1 MGEPLEDI
9 YPEVLR
15 AHYEQP
21 RNFAVLDDATATASA
36 SNPLCGDEVSVY
48 IKVGDDGTVSEV
60 TFQGHLCAVSTASAS
75 MMSEAVRNKTPEQI
89 AVIRGDFESMMRG
102 RDSVSLGDLDALRG
116 IRRYRVRLRCALL
129 PWEALREACKGLG

>member
-1 MGEPLEDI
+1 MSERLDEI
-9 YPEVLR
+9 YPEILKE
-15 AHYEQP
+15 HYERP
-21 RNFAVLDDATATASA
+21 HNRRAVEDATAIASA

-48 IKVGDDGTVSEV
+48 VKVGSGGTVTEV
-60 TFQGHLCAVSTASAS
+60 TFEGHLCAVSTASAS
-75 MMSEAVRNKTPEQI
+75 MMSEAVKNRTPEQV
-89 AVIRGDFESMMRG
+89 AAIRDDFESMMRG